1 MDDRSVQI
9 SKQVFLV
16 YIIEDVEA
24 GRAYPRHDW
33 PLHISLVPWF
43 VTAKRSELDQM
54 LHDFLVATE
63 PFTVTVGGED
73 LFGESHRVK
82 VNVID
87 ESTSLQNLH
96 EALLDRVESIG
107 TIIADKE
114 YLRENYRGHITHYFE
129 RYKAPG
135 EQFII
140 DHLYLAELTDDD
152 HCTPL
157 KRYEFGK
164 EQ

>member
-1 MDDRSVQI
+1 MDDRSEQI

-43 VTAKRSELDQM
+43 VTAKRAELDQM
-54 LHDFLVATE
+54 LTDFLVRIPA
-63 PFTVTVGGED
+63 FTVTVGGEE

-82 VNVID
+82 VNVIEPSD
-87 ESTSLQNLH
+87 QLQGLH
-96 EALLDRVESIG
+96 EALLGRVEEIA
-107 TIIADKE
+107 TVVADKE

-129 RYKAPG
+129 RHKAPG
-135 EQFII
+135 EQFLI

-157 KRYEFGK
+157 KRYELRK
-164 EQ
+164 EH